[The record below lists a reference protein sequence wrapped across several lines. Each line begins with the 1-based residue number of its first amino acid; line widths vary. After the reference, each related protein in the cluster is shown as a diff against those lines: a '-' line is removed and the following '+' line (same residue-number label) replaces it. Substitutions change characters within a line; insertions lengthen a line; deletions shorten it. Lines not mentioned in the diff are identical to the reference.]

1 MTEKQKIN
9 NVESNDIIWYLLYKK
24 VIVFR
29 NRGIKRIKR
38 QNIKLNHEM
47 EIEKNKIY
55 RYYLVFIIS
64 QKVKKDDIY

>member
-1 MTEKQKIN
+1 M
-9 NVESNDIIWYLLYKK
+9 

-29 NRGIKRIKR
+29 KGGIKKIKR
-38 QNIKLNHEM
+38 QNIKLNDEI

-55 RYYLVFIIS
+55 TYYLVFIIS